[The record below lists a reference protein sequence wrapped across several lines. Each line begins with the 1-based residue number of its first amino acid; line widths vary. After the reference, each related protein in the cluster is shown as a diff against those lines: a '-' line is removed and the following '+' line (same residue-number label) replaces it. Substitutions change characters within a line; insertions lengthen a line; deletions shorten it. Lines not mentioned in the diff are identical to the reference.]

1 MYETVSVK
9 AVRAFYTAGCRL
21 FFQDQTGTKYVWNR
35 VKHVCCLMWFGI
47 KKNPKEYKSMH
58 ETACQAWFSMI
69 KGEAFTL
76 RLLSRFEHIIM
87 FIACSLYKAKEMRAL
102 RIINLVPY
110 I

>member
-76 RLLSRFEHIIM
+76 RLLSRFDI
-87 FIACSLYKAKEMRAL
+87 SLCL
-102 RIINLVPY
+102 LLVVC
-110 I
+110 IKQKSCVLCGL

>member
-47 KKNPKEYKSMH
+47 KIIQVSLKSRMRPLV
-58 ETACQAWFSMI
+58 WRGFS
-69 KGEAFTL
+69 
-76 RLLSRFEHIIM
+76 
-87 FIACSLYKAKEMRAL
+87 
-102 RIINLVPY
+102 
-110 I
+110 